1 MQTPFIWYN
10 QNFCVLKALEL
21 TFNNQ
26 GLPWINYHKM
36 NQSWM
41 HNNNTVCVF
50 VSHQVP
56 KIFRLVEWI
65 GYIGH
70 IDSSKCTGKIRH
82 KCLTTCSWF
91 HLSRSH
97 FSIWFC
103 IHQLINF
110 DSSIYLQFVDAIYRH
125 VSMLVHVTHLPL
137 MSMVI
142 SVIVYHHIQ
151 EPIVNQVSDHMMHH
165 VSGHMV
171 HVLIWIC
178 FVEECQ
184 SVCDILT
191 FCI

>member
-1 MQTPFIWYN
+1 M
-10 QNFCVLKALEL
+10 
-21 TFNNQ
+21 
-26 GLPWINYHKM
+26 
-36 NQSWM
+36 
-41 HNNNTVCVF
+41 
-50 VSHQVP
+50 
-56 KIFRLVEWI
+56 
-65 GYIGH
+65 
-70 IDSSKCTGKIRH
+70 
-82 KCLTTCSWF
+82 
-91 HLSRSH
+91 
-97 FSIWFC
+97 
-103 IHQLINF
+103 
-110 DSSIYLQFVDAIYRH
+110 DAIYRH